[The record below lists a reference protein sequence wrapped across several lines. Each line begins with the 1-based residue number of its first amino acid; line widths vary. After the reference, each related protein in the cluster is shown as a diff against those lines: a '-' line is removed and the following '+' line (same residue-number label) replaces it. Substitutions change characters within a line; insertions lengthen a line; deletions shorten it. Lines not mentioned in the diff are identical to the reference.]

1 MKLPDFKTEQWMN
14 VHEGNAVYNLTDSC
28 VVPLTFQELLA
39 MDHDHDLDDVK
50 MDYGTITG
58 DFRLKNEIL
67 KMYRT
72 GTADHITLGQ
82 GCLQCSEMVMY
93 TLLSPGD
100 TVITYTPSY
109 QQFTDIP
116 SSLGCSVIQ
125 LKLYEED
132 GWQPRLCEL
141 EEAMKNHVR
150 MVIIN
155 QPNNPTGS
163 VFGREYLDR
172 LISLCREQGTWILS
186 DEVYRGLYEEEVS
199 VSDLY
204 EKCVCTSGLSK
215 LYSLA
220 GLRMGWIKGPLEV
233 IEAVNIRRDYSII
246 STGALTDTLALVA
259 LKNRDALIRRSLDI
273 IDGCRDEVREWLKK
287 EKRVSLVMPEYGT
300 VSFLKYDSRIDSSE
314 LAEGIQRKYGVF
326 FVPGSCFD
334 CEKHLRLT
342 LTCRAE
348 TMREGLR
355 LLSLYLDEAD
365 NS

>member
-28 VVPLTFQELLA
+28 VMPLTFQQLLS
-39 MDHDHDLDDVK
+39 MDRDHDLDDVR

-58 DFRLKNEIL
+58 DPRLKKEIL
-67 KMYRT
+67 KMYRS
-72 GTADHITLGQ
+72 AAEDNITFGQ

-100 TVITYTPSY
+100 TVVTYTPSY

-116 SSLGCSVIQ
+116 ASIGCSVIQ
-125 LKLYEED
+125 LKLYEEQ
-132 GWQPRLCEL
+132 GWQPLVSEL
-141 EEAMKNHVR
+141 EEVMQKPVR

-163 VFGREYLDR
+163 VFERAYLDR
-172 LISLCREQGTWILS
+172 LISLCRKQGTWILC
-186 DEVYRGLYEEEVS
+186 DEVYRGLYEEEIS
-199 VSDLY
+199 LSDLY

-220 GLRMGWIKGPLEV
+220 GLRLGWIRGPREV
-233 IEAVNIRRDYSII
+233 IDLVNVRRDYSII

-259 LKNRDALIRRSLDI
+259 LKNREKIIQRSLDI
-273 IDGCRDEVREWLKK
+273 IEGCRREITEWLKH
-287 EKRVSLVMPEYGT
+287 EARVSLVMPKYGT
-300 VSFLKYDSRIDSSE
+300 VSFPKYESRLSSSE
-314 LAEGIQRKYGVF
+314 LAEGIQQKYGVF

-342 LTCRAE
+342 MTCPAD

-355 LLSLYLDEAD
+355 LLSRYLDEAD